1 MEGRESGEG
10 SEERKVDRVLANHSL
25 SSTASQGRSNIPLS
39 FFPAL
44 GIRPPGVEGT
54 KEINIICLLGPS
66 TRSHLQDA
74 LLRVL
79 ILRWKHSV

>member
-1 MEGRESGEG
+1 MGGTEGMLRVEG
-10 SEERKVDRVLANHSL
+10 VSERKVDRVLANHSL

-54 KEINIICLLGPS
+54 
-66 TRSHLQDA
+66 H
-74 LLRVL
+74 
-79 ILRWKHSV
+79 ILFTIDLVREACKGHRRAKGTKKSRK